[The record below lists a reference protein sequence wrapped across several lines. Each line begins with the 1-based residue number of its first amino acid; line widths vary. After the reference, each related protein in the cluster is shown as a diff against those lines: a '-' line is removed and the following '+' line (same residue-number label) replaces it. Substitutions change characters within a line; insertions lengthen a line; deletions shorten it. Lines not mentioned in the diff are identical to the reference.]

1 MKEKEE
7 ILVLV
12 TKVEKLQESQK
23 EQSIPKVEEEA
34 EDVDWVN
41 VNKEADVDW
50 GEGAEEVEREAE
62 VEAEKSATSPTK
74 IKILSDLHETL
85 TAMISSLSASNTL
98 E

>member
-1 MKEKEE
+1 MQERESEICLALCEICPALKEKEE

-50 GEGAEEVEREAE
+50 GEGA
-62 VEAEKSATSPTK
+62 KK
-74 IKILSDLHETL
+74 
-85 TAMISSLSASNTL
+85 
-98 E
+98 